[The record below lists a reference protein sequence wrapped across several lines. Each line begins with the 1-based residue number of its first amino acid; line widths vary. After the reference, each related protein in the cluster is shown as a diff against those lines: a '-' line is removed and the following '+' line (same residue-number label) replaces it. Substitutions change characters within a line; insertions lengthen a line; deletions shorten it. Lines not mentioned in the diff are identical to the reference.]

1 MPTSPVHALLFDVF
15 GTVVDW
21 RNTIIDEGGALNRS
35 LALDVDWSRF
45 ADRWRSMYQP
55 AMEQV
60 RSGARPWTVLDELH
74 RESLDVLVEEFGL
87 RRLSAAER
95 DHLNRVWHRLNPW
108 PDSVAGLRRLKR
120 HFIIAPLSNGN
131 VSLLVNM
138 AKHAGLPWD
147 VILGAEVAG
156 HYKPQAEAYLTAA
169 RLLGAD
175 HRRILFI
182 HLVPGFTSHIIVVL
196 TLAVPAMILG
206 ETALSFLGLGLRPP
220 VVSWGVLLQDCMSM
234 QTVATYPWL
243 LLPVIAVILTV
254 LAFNFLGD
262 GLRDA
267 ADPYAAK

>member
-169 RLLGAD
+169 RLLDLPPGQCVMVAAHNDDLQAAGA
-175 HRRILFI
+175 L
-182 HLVPGFTSHIIVVL
+182 GFRTAFVARP
-196 TLAVPAMILG
+196 TEYGPDQANDLAPTRDWDYAVDSITELADALG
-206 ETALSFLGLGLRPP
+206 CA
-220 VVSWGVLLQDCMSM
+220 
-234 QTVATYPWL
+234 
-243 LLPVIAVILTV
+243 
-254 LAFNFLGD
+254 GD
-262 GLRDA
+262 
-267 ADPYAAK
+267 